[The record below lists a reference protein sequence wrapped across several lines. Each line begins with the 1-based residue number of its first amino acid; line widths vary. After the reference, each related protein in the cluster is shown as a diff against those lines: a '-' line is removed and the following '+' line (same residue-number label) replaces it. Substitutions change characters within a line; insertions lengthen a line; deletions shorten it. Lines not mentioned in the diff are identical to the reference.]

1 VVLDQSWFQNYYTT
15 FSAIGA
21 PFYES
26 ATFTKLREVSIGY
39 SLVGGFVTR
48 SLGFSSVDLRVSG
61 RNLIL
66 WSDYT
71 GADPETNLGGAETG
85 ARNVDW
91 FNNPQARSVV
101 FTVTLNR

>member
-1 VVLDQSWFQNYYTT
+1 MDENWFGTYYSTFAVL
-15 FSAIGA
+15 GA

-26 ATFTKLREVSIGY
+26 ASFTKLREVSIGY

-61 RNLIL
+61 RNLFL
-66 WSDYT
+66 WTDYR
-71 GADPETNLGGAETG
+71 GVDPETNLAGAETG

-91 FNNPQARSVV
+91 FNSAQARSFV